1 MDIQPPCGR
10 TPLRPGLRQLEKIAL
25 TIEEAARAA
34 SISRSRLYEMIK
46 TGLLNS
52 RKNGRQTLILADDLK
67 AFIASLPA
75 SDAK

>member
-1 MDIQPPCGR
+1 M
-10 TPLRPGLRQLEKIAL
+10 EKIAL